1 VQAVVVAGGLGTRL
15 GPLTAR
21 TPKPL
26 LPLTG
31 VPFAYGLIRQL
42 AEAGVTSVTLLIGP
56 DEAPWQEARRIG
68 AALGATVSLQTE
80 PVPLATAGG
89 CRRLFRHRPPEG
101 PVIVCNADVLSEFDC
116 LELLNAHHGRGV
128 AATLA
133 VARAADPSSF
143 GVLALRDDGLVQR
156 YVEKPPPGTETAD
169 TVNIGLYVLEPS
181 VFDSL
186 PGDGPLSFEHDVL
199 PALIARRSLLGVQAD
214 CYWQDLGTL
223 AGYLEAHR
231 AVLDG
236 TCRWPIPPDV
246 ELTAGTQAVHAT
258 AQVAGGA
265 QIGPVA
271 VIGAECV
278 VEPGASVVGS
288 VLYDDVRVGAGAQI
302 VGSVLGRGTT
312 IAPGTQI
319 TGRLMAA
326 EN

>member
-1 VQAVVVAGGLGTRL
+1 MQAVVLAGGLGTRL

-26 LPLTG
+26 LPLIG

-42 AEAGVTSVTLLIGP
+42 AEAGVTSVTLLIGQ
-56 DEAPWQEARRIG
+56 DEAPWQEARRMG
-68 AALGATVSLQTE
+68 VALGTTVSLQTE
-80 PVPLATAGG
+80 QVPLATAGG

-101 PVIVCNADVLSEFDC
+101 PVIVRNADVLSDFDC
-116 LELLNAHHGRGV
+116 LELLNAHRRRGV

-199 PALIARRSLLGVQAD
+199 PALIARRTLLGVQAD
-214 CYWQDLGTL
+214 CYWQDMGTL

-236 TCRWPIPPDV
+236 TCRWPIPSDV
-246 ELTAGTQAVHAT
+246 ELTAGTRAVYAT
-258 AQVAGGA
+258 ARVADGA
-265 QIGPVA
+265 KIGPIA
-271 VIGAECV
+271 VIGAGCV

-288 VLYDDVRVGAGAQI
+288 VLHDDVRVGADAQI
-302 VGSVLGRGTT
+302 VGSVLGRGTR
-312 IAPGTQI
+312 IAPGTHI
-319 TGRLMAA
+319 IGRLVAA
-326 EN
+326 D